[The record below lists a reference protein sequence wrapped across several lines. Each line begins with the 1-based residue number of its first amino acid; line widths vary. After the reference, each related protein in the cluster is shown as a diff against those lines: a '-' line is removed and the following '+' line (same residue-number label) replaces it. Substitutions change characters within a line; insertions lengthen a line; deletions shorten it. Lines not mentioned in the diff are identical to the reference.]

1 MAEMLMPVPNSP
13 LADDA
18 RDFIASGLNG
28 WASDDLTDIAP
39 KTAEALA
46 SDGSLEVFVKC
57 LQPRAEATAT
67 PNKTI
72 AKAATPAAIEPSKDT
87 AAAAAPEPPLPPSV
101 TDAAAAVVAGSDD
114 AAASGGAKSKKNK
127 NKKKKNKKGGKDS
140 SDKAL
145 DATAASDLSVGSSVT
160 TPLAVE

>member
-18 RDFIASGLNG
+18 RDFIASGLKG

-57 LQPRAEATAT
+57 LQPRAAATAT
-67 PNKTI
+67 PTKTTV
-72 AKAATPAAIEPSKDT
+72 KAAFPVAVEESKDT
-87 AAAAAPEPPLPPSV
+87 AAAAAPEPSLPPSA
-101 TDAAAAVVAGSDD
+101 TDVAAVAGGDTTVI
-114 AAASGGAKSKKNK
+114 AGAKSKKNK
-127 NKKKKNKKGGKDS
+127 KNKNKNKKGGKDNS
-140 SDKAL
+140 EKAL
-145 DATAASDLSVGSSVT
+145 DAAAASDLSVGSSVA